1 MLSERT
7 MVKVMA
13 IWISPGHDF
22 RGRHG
27 LGREDHGVVK
37 ADFIDCHAGKGIAG
51 DRYYDYKPDY
61 KGQLTFFDEAVAR
74 KLELAFQL
82 PTLDRSLFRRNV
94 LLNGVDLNSL
104 IGREFR
110 MGDVVFSGSEECSP
124 CYWMDEAVTPGAF
137 EWLKGRGGLR
147 VRILESGK
155 LSLGEQTLEVLS

>member
-1 MLSERT
+1 